1 MFTLLLDQDGPL
13 ADFDQRYW
21 DLCESMG
28 FDLDIRDL
36 SDTRRRRFME
46 GNITNK
52 EHRKLARTYIESGH
66 NRWFHDLPVTPG
78 AIEGVARL
86 LERSDIDVWV
96 CTKPLEA
103 NDRCRDDK
111 GLWIKRHFPE
121 LEHKLILA
129 PDKSMVLGDV
139 LLDDAPKIKWLP
151 KAVWEPVVFSTPFN
165 GPGSEWAGLRHW
177 TWGDPIDELIGG

>member
-13 ADFDQRYW
+13 ADFDKKYW
-21 DLCESMG
+21 DLCEAMG
-28 FDLDIRDL
+28 FELDITDL
-36 SDTRRRRFME
+36 SDVRRRRFME

-52 EHRKLARTYIESGH
+52 EHRKLARAFIESGH
-66 NRWFHDLPVTPG
+66 NRWFQDLPVTPG
-78 AIEGVARL
+78 AKEGVSEL
-86 LERSDIDVWV
+86 LAHKDIDLWI

-111 GLWIKRHFPE
+111 GLWIREHFPE

-129 PDKSMVLGDV
+129 PDKSMIIGDV

-165 GPGSEWAGLRHW
+165 GPGSEWANLRHW
-177 TWGDPIDELIGG
+177 TWGDPIEELIRG